1 MKKSTVVQVDL
12 LTCKE
17 RKPKSLSMH
26 EAAALPMV
34 GITAYEG
41 LQSANVRPNQK
52 VLVHDGTGGVGHV
65 AIQLAKHFCINS
77 RAC

>member
-1 MKKSTVVQVDL
+1 
-12 LTCKE
+12 
-17 RKPKSLSMH
+17 MH

-52 VLVHDGTGGVGHV
+52 VLVHGGTGGVGHV